1 VAERTIELST
11 LLRRLPAST
20 QVNGDTTR
28 LVTGIEIDSRAVTP
42 GELFV
47 ALRGTRS
54 DGHAFVE
61 QAVGKGAIAVVV
73 EAAHQPVVPAHVTVV
88 HVPDTRRA
96 LSPLAAAFYG
106 DPSHDLDAVGVT
118 GTNGKTTTTR
128 MIAAI
133 CNRAN
138 RPCGVIGTV
147 GAEFA
152 TQTWPLAN
160 TTPLAPELQ
169 GLLAAMRDAG
179 AAAVAME
186 VSSHALALDRVD
198 DVRFAVGV
206 LTNVTRDHLDFHATL
221 ESYAA
226 AKRRLFGMAE
236 KCVINADDDHGA
248 RWAAELRARG
258 VETLTYGRS
267 ANASLVASNVVV
279 EPGGSRFE
287 LDGRGFE
294 VRLPGRFNV
303 SNALAAIGT
312 ARVLGVDDAASAAGL
327 AELERVPGRMEHVR
341 GGAIDVVVDYAHT
354 PDALENALRS
364 LRETT
369 QGKLFVVFG
378 CGGDRDRGK
387 RPEMGAVAARLAD
400 RVIVT
405 SDNPR
410 SEDPGTI
417 AADIVAGSG
426 TQSTVVV
433 ELDRRRAIERAVSE
447 ARAGDVVLVAGKGHE
462 AYQLVGERVLDF
474 DDVAVVRD
482 ALEHRE

>member
-1 VAERTIELST
+1 VAERTIELSA

-28 LVTGIEIDSRAVTP
+28 LVTAVTVDSRTVGP
-42 GELFV
+42 GALFV
-47 ALRGTRS
+47 ALRGAHS
-54 DGHAFVE
+54 DGHAYVS
-61 QAVGKGAIAVVV
+61 QAVAKGAIAVVV
-73 EAAHQPVVPAHVTVV
+73 EAAHQPHVPGHVTVV

-106 DPSHDLDAVGVT
+106 DPSHALDVAGVT
-118 GTNGKTTTTR
+118 GTNGKTTTTH

-147 GAEFA
+147 GADFGA
-152 TQTWPLAN
+152 QSWTLAN
-160 TTPLAPELQ
+160 TTPLPPELQ

-179 AAAVAME
+179 AATVAME
-186 VSSHALALDRVD
+186 VSSHALALDRVE
-198 DVRFAVGV
+198 DVRFRVGV
-206 LTNVTRDHLDFHATL
+206 LTNVTRDHLDFHQTL

-226 AKRRLFGMAE
+226 AKRRLFSLAQT
-236 KCVINADDDHGA
+236 CVINVDDEHGA
-248 RWAAELRARG
+248 RWATDLRARG
-258 VETLTYGRS
+258 VETLTYSNGRA
-267 ANASLVASNVVV
+267 ANLVATNVAV
-279 EPGGSRFE
+279 EPGGSRFT
-287 LDGRGFE
+287 LDDLEFDI
-294 VRLPGRFNV
+294 RLPGRFNV
-303 SNALAAIGT
+303 WNALAAIGT
-312 ARVLGVDDAASAAGL
+312 ARTLGIDDTDSAAGL
-327 AELERVPGRMEHVR
+327 AELDRVPGRMEHVR

-369 QGKLFVVFG
+369 RGKLFVVFG

-387 RPEMGAVAARLAD
+387 RPEMGAIAARLAD

-417 AADIVAGSG
+417 AAEIVAGSG

-433 ELDRRRAIERAVSE
+433 ELDRRRAIERAVYE
-447 ARAGDVVLVAGKGHE
+447 AGAGDVVLVAGKGHE

-482 ALEHRE
+482 ALERLA